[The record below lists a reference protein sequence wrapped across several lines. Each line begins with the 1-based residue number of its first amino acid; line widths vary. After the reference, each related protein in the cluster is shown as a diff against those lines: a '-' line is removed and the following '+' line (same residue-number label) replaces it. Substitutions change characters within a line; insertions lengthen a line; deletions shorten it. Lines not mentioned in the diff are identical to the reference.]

1 MPAQRF
7 EAARILGERLRDRR
21 IALRLSQNE
30 VAHLSRV
37 DLANY
42 GKVER
47 GVGNPT
53 LQTILQLA
61 VTLETEPDELLGGL
75 ADLRLLPER
84 NRPFSVTDFVRE
96 QSELLEHH
104 ESQS

>member
-1 MPAQRF
+1 MPAPRF

-21 IALRLSQNE
+21 IELGLSQNE
-30 VAHLSRV
+30 VAQLSQV

-53 LQTILQLA
+53 LLTILQLS
-61 VTLETEPDELLGGL
+61 VTLEAEPEALLHGL
-75 ADLRLLPER
+75 GDLRPLPQR
-84 NRPFSVTDFVRE
+84 TRPFSVTDFVRE
-96 QSELLEHH
+96 QNERLDREA
-104 ESQS
+104 SQD